1 MPLIPHQEQMLKK
14 FADARKH
21 WPQQALDAALWRI
34 KWSIQALEHQREPK
48 DGEYDTFL
56 MLAGRGS
63 GKTHTASHWIGIRA
77 WMYDH
82 TRWLVTAPTS
92 NDIRATC
99 FEGDSG
105 LLNIIPKSLI
115 RDYNKSLFEITL
127 TNGSLIQGIPASEP
141 ERYRGKQYHG
151 AWFDE
156 LCAFDYIDDAYDGVQ
171 FTLRLKDPRIPRVQ
185 QIITTTP
192 KPKELIV
199 DLAEG
204 KVGGDVYMV
213 NASSYDNR
221 ENLSETFFK
230 QLETYEGSDIGRQE
244 IYGEILDPESAG
256 IIKRKHFKMWPAHQA
271 TPELEYVIASYDPAT
286 SDKTK
291 NDPTA
296 CTVWGVFERMDS
308 GTCVVL
314 LDAWDAHMSYPELR
328 RKVIDDFKEVVYGAD
343 GEFGKGRKADL
354 ILMED
359 KSAGISLIQE
369 LQGAGVPVQGYNPG
383 RADKVQR
390 VNIVAPL
397 VTKGKVFIPEDDKI
411 KGEFADWAKR
421 FIRQVCSFPEAG
433 GHDDYVDSLSQALR
447 ILRDTGWLQLD
458 PLPARDYDYSDDI
471 ARQKYANPYAQ

>member
-1 MPLIPHQEQMLKK
+1 MPLAPHKQKLITK
-14 FADARKH
+14 FIEARQH
-21 WPQQALDAALWRI
+21 WPKDKLDLLTWQI
-34 KWSIQALEHQREPK
+34 KWKMQALEHQKEPE
-48 DGEYDTFL
+48 DNEYDTFL

-77 WMYDH
+77 ATFDH

-105 LLNIIPKSLI
+105 LMNIIPASLI
-115 RDYNKSLFEITL
+115 ENYNKSLFEITL
-127 TNGSLIQGIPASEP
+127 KNGSLIQGIPGSEP

-156 LCAFDYIDDAYDGVQ
+156 LCAFDYIDEAYDGVQ
-171 FTLRLKDPRIPRVQ
+171 FTLRLRDPRLARVQ

-199 DLAEG
+199 DLNEG
-204 KVGGDVYMV
+204 KVGGDVYV
-213 NASSYDNR
+213 ANASSYDNR

-230 QLETYEGSDIGRQE
+230 QLETYEGSDIGKQE
-244 IYGEILDPESAG
+244 IYGQILDPESTG
-256 IIKRKHFKMWPAHQA
+256 IIKRKMFKMWPANKP
-271 TPELEYVIASYDPAT
+271 TPNLEYVIASYDPAT
-286 SDKTK
+286 SEKTM

-296 CTVWGVFERMDS
+296 CTVWGIFEQTDV
-308 GTCVVL
+308 GTCAIL
-314 LDAWDAHMSYPELR
+314 LDSWDAHLSYPELR
-328 RKVIDDFKEVVYGAD
+328 RKVINDFKEMVYGAD
-343 GEFGKGRKADL
+343 NTFAKGRKADL

-369 LQGAGVPVQGYNPG
+369 LQGAMVPVRSYNPG

-390 VNIVAPL
+390 LNIVAPI
-397 VTKGKVFIPEDDKI
+397 VAKGKVYIPEEPKQ
-411 KGEFADWAKR
+411 KGEFAEWAKR
-421 FIRQVCSFPEAG
+421 FLRQVCSFPEAG

-447 ILRDTGWLQLD
+447 VLRDSGWIQLD
-458 PLPARDYDYSDDI
+458 PLPPRDYNYADDDYG
-471 ARQKYANPYAQ
+471 KKVANPYAQ

>member
-1 MPLIPHQEQMLKK
+1 MLNKQHEQILANFAKK
-14 FADARKH
+14 NAH
-21 WPQQALDAALWRI
+21 WPKPQLDAALWQV
-34 KWSIQALEHQREPK
+34 KWTLQALPHQREPE

-77 WMYDH
+77 WKYPG

-105 LLNIIPKSLI
+105 LLNVIPSSLI
-115 RDYNKSLFEITL
+115 KDYNKSLFEITL
-127 TNGSLIQGIPASEP
+127 INGSIIQGIPASEP

-156 LCAFDYIDDAYDGVQ
+156 LCAFDYMDEAYDGVQ
-171 FTLRLKDPRIPRVQ
+171 FTLRLKDEKIARVQ

-192 KPKELIV
+192 KPRELIV

-221 ENLSETFFK
+221 QNLSATFFK
-230 QLETYEGSDIGRQE
+230 QLETYEGSDIGKQE

-256 IIKRKHFKMWPAHQA
+256 IVKRKQFKLWPAKKE
-271 TPELEYVIASYDPAT
+271 TPTLEYIIASYDPAT
-286 SDKTK
+286 SEKTH

-296 CTVWGVFERMDS
+296 CTVWGIFDQMDA
-308 GTCVVL
+308 GTCVIL
-314 LDAWDAHMSYPELR
+314 LDSWDAHLSYPELR
-328 RKVIDDFKEVVYGAD
+328 KKVVADYKEVVYGSDNTFA
-343 GEFGKGRKADL
+343 KGRKADL
-354 ILMED
+354 VLMED

-369 LQGAGVPVQGYNPG
+369 LQGSGINVRAYNPG

-390 VNIVAPL
+390 MNIVAPL
-397 VTKGKVFIPEDDKI
+397 IAKGKVYIPEDPDKP
-411 KGEFADWAKR
+411 GEIAEWAKR
-421 FIRQVCSFPEAG
+421 FIRQVCSFPEAK

-447 ILRDTGWLQLD
+447 VLRDSGWLQLD
-458 PLPARDYDYSDDI
+458 PLPARDYDYADDNN
-471 ARQKYANPYAQ
+471 RKRYNPYAQ